1 MGRRGSIYHFAP
13 LQITYMNLM
22 YGDYFVF
29 MHCGE
34 RMTGG
39 VDVIINFSQFCCE
52 LQRSVARE
60 TKLDVTKGV
69 M

>member
-1 MGRRGSIYHFAP
+1 
-13 LQITYMNLM
+13 MNLM
-22 YGDYFVF
+22 YGDYSVF

>member
-1 MGRRGSIYHFAP
+1 MD
-13 LQITYMNLM
+13 LM
-22 YGDYFVF
+22 YGVYCVF
-29 MHCGE
+29 MRCGE

-39 VDVIINFSQFCCE
+39 VDLIINFSQFCCE